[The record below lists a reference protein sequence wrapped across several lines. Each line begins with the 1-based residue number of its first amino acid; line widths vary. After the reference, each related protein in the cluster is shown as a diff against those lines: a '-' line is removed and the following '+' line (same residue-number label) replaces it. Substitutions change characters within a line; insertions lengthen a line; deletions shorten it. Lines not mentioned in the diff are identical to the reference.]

1 LYQEQMMQKRRGHA
15 LWFPQVSMTLPAE
28 LRSKGFSIGDVGNF
42 TPDGGFDFL
51 FNILLP
57 ANHPINGSEADVP
70 EGFVPLDAFNQRHVR
85 EYWEFEA
92 GTYLASSS
100 VESAQVD
107 MEYSTASEG
116 AVLTMPHGS
125 QRVDLSNTTTFQ
137 KYMSQN
143 AESWY
148 RFANGAY
155 CGRNLSNGE
164 LHLVYGGDKTT
175 SWGIATFSN

>member
-1 LYQEQMMQKRRGHA
+1 GHP
-15 LWFPQVSMTLPAE
+15 LWFPQVSTNLPAE

-42 TPDGGFDFL
+42 SPDGGFDFL

-70 EGFVPLDAFNQRHVR
+70 EGFVPFNSFNHRHVR
-85 EYWEFEA
+85 EYWEFEP

-107 MEYSTASEG
+107 MEYVTLGVTFQSTASEG
-116 AVLTMPHGS
+116 AVLTMPHGA
-125 QRVDLSNTTTFQ
+125 QRVDLINTTTFQ
-137 KYMSQN
+137 EYMSQN

-148 RFANGAY
+148 RFVNGPY
-155 CGRNLSNGE
+155 CRRNLSNGE
-164 LHLVYGGDKTT
+164 LHLVYGGDKST
-175 SWGIATFSN
+175 SW